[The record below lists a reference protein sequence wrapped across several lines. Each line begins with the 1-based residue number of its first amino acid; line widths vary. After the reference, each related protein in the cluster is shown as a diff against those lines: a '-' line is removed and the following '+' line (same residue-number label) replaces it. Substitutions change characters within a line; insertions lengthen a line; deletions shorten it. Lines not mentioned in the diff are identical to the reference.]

1 MPSYNMTRELLA
13 NLLVEA
19 KKAHSLYEQ
28 QLGSPDENWPD
39 WYAGY
44 ILERLPGETEAQAW
58 YPGLE

>member
-19 KKAHSLYEQ
+19 KKAHSVYEQ

-39 WYAGY
+39 WYAGF
-44 ILERLPGETEAQAW
+44 ILERLPGGTETQAW
-58 YPGLE
+58 SPGLE

>member
-13 NLLVEA
+13 SLLVEA

-39 WYAGY
+39 WYAGFV
-44 ILERLPGETEAQAW
+44 LKKLSGGTETQDW
-58 YPGLE
+58 SPGLE